1 MKWSWKIARVAGID
15 VYLHT
20 TFLILIA
27 WIALAYWQLAGT
39 LIAVVSG
46 VSFILALFF
55 CVLLHEF
62 GHALTARK
70 FNIRT
75 RNIILLPIGGIASIE
90 KIPDDPREEIII
102 ALAGPAVSFAI
113 ALVLWLLLKASGG
126 LVPLEDLSVT
136 GGSFLQRLMII
147 NILLAA
153 FNLLPALPM
162 DGGRVFRALLALWM
176 DPVKATRIAAG
187 VAQAMAVVLALLGFR
202 YNLFL
207 AFIAVFIWI
216 GAATE
221 SGMARI
227 KSTLSGVPARKAM
240 LTDFKV
246 LEPHDSLGR
255 AVELTLSGSQ
265 KDFPVIS
272 GGRVTGVLRQGG
284 LLSGLHDHGKLC
296 RVDQVMQHEVPAID
310 VSETLE
316 NVMERMQI
324 KDGGLLIAME
334 NDRIAGIIDI
344 DNIMELLRIQ
354 KALQEHDEQ
363 SWSFRV

>member
-1 MKWSWKIARVAGID
+1 MKASLMKWSWKIATVAGID
-15 VYLHT
+15 VYIHT

-39 LIAVVSG
+39 LLAVVSG
-46 VSFILALFF
+46 VGFILALFF

-75 RNIILLPIGGIASIE
+75 RNITLLPIGGIASIE
-90 KIPDDPREEIII
+90 KIPEDPREEIII

-113 ALVLWLLLKASGG
+113 ALLLWLLLTASDG
-126 LVPLEDLSVT
+126 LVPLEDLSIT
-136 GGSFLQRLMII
+136 GGSFLQRLMLI
-147 NILLAA
+147 NILLAV

-162 DGGRVFRALLALWM
+162 DGGRVFRALMALWM
-176 DPVKATRIAAG
+176 EPVKATRIAAG
-187 VAQAMAVVLALLGFR
+187 VAQALAVLLALLGFR

-207 AFIAVFIWI
+207 VFIAVFIWI

-221 SGMARI
+221 AGMASV
-227 KSTLSGVPARKAM
+227 KSILSGVTAKRAM
-240 LTDFKV
+240 LTDFQV
-246 LEPHDSLGR
+246 LEPHESLAR

-265 KDFPVIS
+265 KDFPVVS
-272 GGRVTGVLRQGG
+272 GDSVTGVLRQSD
-284 LLSGLHDHGKLC
+284 LLRGLHDHGKLC
-296 RVDQVMQHEVPAID
+296 RVDQVMQRDVPSIN

-324 KDGGLLIAME
+324 KDRGLLIATE
-334 NDRIAGIIDI
+334 NGRIAGIIDI
-344 DNIMELLRIQ
+344 DNIMELLKIQ
-354 KALQEHDEQ
+354 KALQE
-363 SWSFRV
+363 

>member
-1 MKWSWKIARVAGID
+1 MKWSWKIATVAGIN
-15 VYLHT
+15 VYIHT

-39 LIAVVSG
+39 LLAVVSG

-75 RNIILLPIGGIASIE
+75 RNITLLPIGGIASIE
-90 KIPDDPREEIII
+90 KIPEDPREEIII

-113 ALVLWLLLKASGG
+113 ALLLWLLLTASDG
-126 LVPLEDLSVT
+126 LVSLEDLSIT
-136 GGSFLQRLMII
+136 GGSFLQRLMLI

-162 DGGRVFRALLALWM
+162 DGGRVFRALMALWM
-176 DPVKATRIAAG
+176 EPVKATRIAAG
-187 VAQAMAVVLALLGFR
+187 VAQALAVVLALLTTFQ
-202 YNLFL
+202 
-207 AFIAVFIWI
+207 
-216 GAATE
+216 
-221 SGMARI
+221 
-227 KSTLSGVPARKAM
+227 
-240 LTDFKV
+240 V
-246 LEPHDSLGR
+246 LEPHESLAR

-265 KDFPVIS
+265 KDFPVVS
-272 GGRVTGVLRQGG
+272 DEGVTGVLRQSD
-284 LLSGLHDHGKLC
+284 LLRGLHDHGKLC
-296 RVDQVMQHEVPAID
+296 RVDQVMQHDVPSIN

-324 KDGGLLIAME
+324 KDRGLLIATE
-334 NDRIAGIIDI
+334 NGHIAGIIDI

-354 KALQEHDEQ
+354 KALQE
-363 SWSFRV
+363 